1 MLTRKAGKRHRH
13 LKEWR
18 CKMANST
25 RFVEFSP
32 LSIVIIREFQDN
44 AKKLSF
50 LLRAWPPIQLKLDG
64 EFVLGRIEEYDTWEV
79 HWPATSDDTAFAVS
93 HITLTRPDG
102 HTRIDAV
109 DKLMNCREVC
119 PDIIIAAIK
128 YCIQLIEKAE
138 KKRAETSQ
146 ELSQLKAELDHLR
159 LAGLVPA
166 KPDENELLYPVAHA
180 LLAARDGRYTNQSVR
195 KIVTD
200 VLDGHGGAITSV
212 TMSRSGSRFL
222 RIVVPA
228 GKVCIHITVDELHP
242 SGEAY
247 AYIVL
252 PDEKFSSA
260 IDEYD
265 IRSVSRALARVL
277 FTPGEALLAKRV
289 ASALTTYQEEQ

>member
-1 MLTRKAGKRHRH
+1 
-13 LKEWR
+13 
-18 CKMANST
+18 MANGT

-32 LSIVIIREFQDN
+32 LSIVIIREFQDH
-44 AKKLSF
+44 AKKLSL

-64 EFVLGRIEEYDTWEV
+64 GGQFVLGRIEEYDTYEV
-79 HWPATSDDTAFAVS
+79 RWPATSGTTSDDTAFAVS

-128 YCIQLIEKAE
+128 YCSQLIEKAE

-166 KPDENELLYPVAHA
+166 KPNENELLYPVAHA
-180 LLAARDGRYTNQSVR
+180 LLAARDGKYTSQSVR

-200 VLDGHGGAITSV
+200 ALDGHGVAITSV
-212 TMSRSGSRFL
+212 TVSRPGSRFL
-222 RIVVPA
+222 RIVVHA

-252 PDEKFSSA
+252 PDEMLSSA

-265 IRSVSRALARVL
+265 IRSVAGALARVL
-277 FTPGEALLAKRV
+277 FTPGEALLAKNV
-289 ASALTTYQEEQ
+289 AAALVTYQEEQ